1 MPCTALGR
9 DGSLSATVALLP
21 WALELLIPGAQGSSG
36 NRLSRSL
43 LCLDKGW
50 LGSLAKVPL
59 HSKPCHASTAL
70 ATPSTPQPPLKVGKT
85 TGSKT
90 TRSKQNQATAL
101 SMHPQPYQAQGNRT
115 APKGAIPN
123 CSKSSGQCSGLW
135 QLGFVQQSAKACAHP
150 QCWACGGIAP
160 CPSTEGPER
169 MRDLNHGQG
178 KAAHGG
184 EKSAGTLKKGG

>member
-1 MPCTALGR
+1 M
-9 DGSLSATVALLP
+9 ALLP
-21 WALELLIPGAQGSSG
+21 WALELPIPGAQGSSG

-50 LGSLAKVPL
+50 LGSLAMVPL
-59 HSKPCHASTAL
+59 HRESCHASTAL
-70 ATPSTPQPPLKVGKT
+70 ATPSAPQPPLKVGKT
-85 TGSKT
+85 TRSKT
-90 TRSKQNQATAL
+90 TRSKQDQATAV

-135 QLGFVQQSAKACAHP
+135 QLGFVQQSAKAYAHP
-150 QCWACGGIAP
+150 QRWARGGITP
-160 CPSTEGPER
+160 CPSTEGTEC
-169 MRDLNHGQG
+169 MRDLNHGQGRNREQG